1 MMVAQRQLD
10 QSISA
15 IEATHS
21 KPLTPA
27 ARMML
32 QAILV
37 ESLTTRESEW
47 RVRAGIILESVDAD
61 TQIRTKLN
69 ESFGILL
76 QESWL
81 KQSGDYITTRD
92 LLAAVQSKWCNIFP
106 IC

>member
-1 MMVAQRQLD
+1 MTAAQRQLD
-10 QSISA
+10 QSV
-15 IEATHS
+15 ATVEKAHG
-21 KPLTPA
+21 KQLTPA

-47 RVRAGIILESVDAD
+47 RERAGVLLEAAGAEA
-61 TQIRTKLN
+61 QIQRKMN

-76 QESWL
+76 EESWM

-92 LLAAVQSKWCNIFP
+92 LLAAANSKWCNIFP